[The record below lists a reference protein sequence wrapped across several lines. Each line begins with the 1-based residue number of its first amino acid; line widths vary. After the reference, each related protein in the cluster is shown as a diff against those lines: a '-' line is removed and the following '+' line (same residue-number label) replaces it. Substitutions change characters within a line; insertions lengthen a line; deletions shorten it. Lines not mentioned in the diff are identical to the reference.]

1 MRINNQ
7 MYNYKS
13 AAPGNFKGYDARP
26 LKAVVMTISDEP
38 AAFEIVKKISD
49 IGKKDG
55 FDVYYSNGCSKLLK
69 NINSIKKK
77 FNENLGFR
85 FCKWAQDRAVLTP
98 ENKVISDGYYKNS
111 IFARSLSS
119 VTKAKTLSS
128 EDAIEGGNLFF
139 INNNGKNEMLLGS
152 EDLVGRNIE
161 TIKKMYGVDKIHI
174 LPQADYHLDLF
185 YRPLTDN
192 KILIADDTMT
202 LKALQK
208 GLNNLKKYLK
218 NNDCSQ
224 EEQNKLLFVKD
235 KLENLIK
242 EFKTDINLNN
252 NYNAD
257 DIEPLLKEKG
267 FEPIRVPARI
277 YSTIQN
283 YKRDDLTHS
292 LNYINAVVHQK
303 TDKSLTYI
311 TNKSDLNEK
320 FGITWQIAR
329 KIGFDFEEMFIK
341 SLAPYVKRRDIH
353 FISGQ
358 NNHVSYLL
366 EKEQGGVHCL
376 CNEIPAEIK

>member
-1 MRINNQ
+1 
-7 MYNYKS
+7 
-13 AAPGNFKGYDARP
+13 
-26 LKAVVMTISDEP
+26 
-38 AAFEIVKKISD
+38 
-49 IGKKDG
+49 
-55 FDVYYSNGCSKLLK
+55 
-69 NINSIKKK
+69 
-77 FNENLGFR
+77 
-85 FCKWAQDRAVLTP
+85 
-98 ENKVISDGYYKNS
+98 
-111 IFARSLSS
+111 
-119 VTKAKTLSS
+119 
-128 EDAIEGGNLFF
+128 
-139 INNNGKNEMLLGS
+139 MLLGS

-303 TDKSLTYI
+303 PDKSLTYI

-341 SLAPYVKRRDIH
+341 SLAPYVKRCDIH

-376 CNEIPAEIK
+376 CNEIPAEII